1 MCPTRVRK
9 SVSLYFPCKSFQ
21 ESAGF
26 KGDLHIWNQEMSIDF
41 LRQPR
46 LQYAVHT
53 IYLGQEY
60 VGAVNQLMD
69 SYQEVLAGPLS
80 LDPSERIMKRLA
92 FYRPTVSTES
102 RISLCDLNRQGWVLS
117 FSSPSLS
124 YKRPMMS
131 HILANLIPLPSTPN

>member
-1 MCPTRVRK
+1 MRAVCPTRVRK

-69 SYQEVLAGPLS
+69 SYQEVPAGPLF
-80 LDPSERIMKRLA
+80 LDPSE
-92 FYRPTVSTES
+92 E
-102 RISLCDLNRQGWVLS
+102 
-117 FSSPSLS
+117 
-124 YKRPMMS
+124 
-131 HILANLIPLPSTPN
+131 

>member
-1 MCPTRVRK
+1 
-9 SVSLYFPCKSFQ
+9 
-21 ESAGF
+21 
-26 KGDLHIWNQEMSIDF
+26 MSIDF

-69 SYQEVLAGPLS
+69 SYQEVPAGPLS

-92 FYRPTVSTES
+92 FYRPKVSIDPVRSEQT
-102 RISLCDLNRQGWVLS
+102 RLS
-117 FSSPSLS
+117 FSFSSFNTS
-124 YKRPMMS
+124 
-131 HILANLIPLPSTPN
+131 